1 MNDIT
6 QRKNYRKNWR
16 IYHDRLFRSYTNVRD
31 PKKFKEWVDS
41 LPETVL
47 IEQNS
52 EDGKLYGLLFDNQIP
67 VYREDDDIQFDIYQE
82 IQSHISDGWS
92 ITFIEVGATG
102 YDLIQGFSV
111 IVTPSDIKLIY
122 LDQVIEY
129 EVERTW
135 KSF

>member
-1 MNDIT
+1 MT
-6 QRKNYRKNWR
+6 NYSATSRT
-16 IYHDRLFRSYTNVRD
+16 SYTNVRD

-102 YDLIQGFSV
+102 YDLIQGFAV
-111 IVTPSDIKLIY
+111 IVTPSEINLIY
-122 LDQVIEY
+122 LDQVIEDRLK
-129 EVERTW
+129 ELGNPFNTRI
-135 KSF
+135 

>member
-1 MNDIT
+1 MTDYSAT
-6 QRKNYRKNWR
+6 SRT
-16 IYHDRLFRSYTNVRD
+16 SYTNVRD

-82 IQSHISDGWS
+82 IQSHISDSWS

-111 IVTPSDIKLIY
+111 IVTPSEINLIY
-122 LDQVIEY
+122 LDQVIE
-129 EVERTW
+129 ERL
-135 KSF
+135 KELGNPFNIRI

>member
-1 MNDIT
+1 MT
-6 QRKNYRKNWR
+6 NYSATSRT
-16 IYHDRLFRSYTNVRD
+16 SYTNVRD

-52 EDGKLYGLLFDNQIP
+52 EDGKIYGLLFDNQIP

-92 ITFIEVGATG
+92 HGIRFDSGFCG
-102 YDLIQGFSV
+102 YRYSI
-111 IVTPSDIKLIY
+111 
-122 LDQVIEY
+122 
-129 EVERTW
+129 
-135 KSF
+135 

>member
-1 MNDIT
+1 MTDYSAT
-6 QRKNYRKNWR
+6 SRT
-16 IYHDRLFRSYTNVRD
+16 SYTNVRD

-92 ITFIEVGATG
+92 ISFI
-102 YDLIQGFSV
+102 
-111 IVTPSDIKLIY
+111 
-122 LDQVIEY
+122 
-129 EVERTW
+129 
-135 KSF
+135 

>member
-1 MNDIT
+1 MT
-6 QRKNYRKNWR
+6 NYSETSRT
-16 IYHDRLFRSYTNVRD
+16 SYTNVRD

-52 EDGKLYGLLFDNQIP
+52 EDGKIYGLLFDNQIP

-82 IQSHISDGWS
+82 IQSHISDCWS

-102 YDLIQGFSV
+102 YDLIQGFAV
-111 IVTPSDIKLIY
+111 IVTPSEINLIY
-122 LDQVIEY
+122 LDQVIE
-129 EVERTW
+129 ERL
-135 KSF
+135 KELGNPFNIRI

>member
-1 MNDIT
+1 M
-6 QRKNYRKNWR
+6 
-16 IYHDRLFRSYTNVRD
+16 
-31 PKKFKEWVDS
+31 
-41 LPETVL
+41 L

-82 IQSHISDGWS
+82 IQSHISDSWS

-111 IVTPSDIKLIY
+111 IVTPSEINLIY
-122 LDQVIEY
+122 LDQVIE
-129 EVERTW
+129 ERL
-135 KSF
+135 KELGNPFNIRI